1 MPASLLITG
10 ATGHLGRAVVA
21 QLLTGTSAGRIAALT
36 RDAGRAADLAER
48 GVDVRVGSYDDRASL
63 DAAVAGI
70 DTVLLI
76 SSGDE
81 GDRLRQHRTVID
93 AAAAAGVRRLAYTS
107 RSLADPGSLRNAL
120 MGEHFETEAMIR
132 ESGLAPVIFRNAL
145 YMDAVPQFVGGA
157 RALESGIFLP
167 AGDGRVAFALRR
179 EQGEAI
185 ANALLLPDARA
196 LYTLT
201 GPAAWSFGDV
211 AEALGA
217 VAGTAVSYTDVS
229 EEAFRAGMAQR
240 GLPEAVVGKVTAFVL
255 DVRAGQEATVTPE
268 LADLLGRA
276 PASLADGL
284 REVFG
289 L

>member
-93 AAAAAGVRRLAYTS
+93 TAAAAGVRRLAYTS